1 MSEER
6 FLVTGGTGCIGSWVV
21 RNLLRESVPVTV
33 LTSGGSRHRLRL
45 ILTDE
50 ELDSITWVHGDV
62 TDIDELEAA
71 GRACGI
77 TTIVH
82 LAGLQV
88 PFCAADPLR
97 GGRINVLGTLTMFE
111 LARRLGIGRLTYAS
125 SAAVYGPADRYA
137 ERLLPAEAPF
147 WPTTHYGVFKVA
159 NELGARVY
167 WETEGIAS
175 IGLRPHSVYGP
186 GRDQGM
192 TSKPTLAMIAAS
204 AGRPYRVSF
213 GGRYQFQYVDD
224 VAKTFIRAARA
235 PATGAAVFSLGGP
248 ATEVREIIATIL
260 DVEPGARGGISCDDR
275 PLALPEAFDG
285 SALEMALGNQ
295 QLTPLRDGVHQTI
308 DAYRRAIRDGVI
320 DEAYLDRALAG

>member
-1 MSEER
+1 MPEER

-50 ELDSITWVHGDV
+50 ELRRISWVHGDV
-62 TDIDELEAA
+62 TDIDALEAA
-71 GRACGI
+71 GRAHGI

-97 GGRINVLGTLTMFE
+97 GARVNVLGTLTMFE
-111 LARRLGIGRLTYAS
+111 LARRLGIGRVTYAS
-125 SAAVYGPADRYA
+125 SAAVYGPRDRYP
-137 ERLLPAEAPF
+137 ERVLPADAPF
-147 WPTTHYGVFKVA
+147 WPTTHYGVFKLA
-159 NELGARVY
+159 NEQGARVC
-167 WETEGIAS
+167 WETQGIAS

-186 GRDQGM
+186 GRDQGI

-204 AGRPYRVSF
+204 AGRPYRVNF
-213 GGRYQFQYVDD
+213 GGRYQFQFVDD
-224 VAKTFIRAARA
+224 AARTFIRAARA
-235 PATGAAVFSLGGP
+235 TGTGAAVFSLGGP
-248 ATEVREIIATIL
+248 ATDVREIIATIL
-260 DVEPGARGGISCDDR
+260 DVEPRAQGGITCDDQ

-285 SALEMALGNQ
+285 AALEAALGSQ
-295 QLTPLRDGVHQTI
+295 PATPLADGVRQTV
-308 DAYRRAIRDGVI
+308 DAYRGAIRDGVV
-320 DEAYLDRALAG
+320 DDAYLDRVLAG